1 MTRVN
6 WLAVIVSA
14 VVYMAIGM
22 LWYGI
27 LFEKAWME
35 YTGIT
40 VEQAEA
46 AGATPY
52 LVSFLNAIIFA
63 LMLNWVL
70 PKLGARSAMDG
81 VKYGVVLGLGF
92 IFVTGLTT
100 YGFSQNQTGHA
111 VIDFLYPVVCLAA
124 QGAIIMAWRKA
135 PASAPE
141 TRMQN

>member
-1 MTRVN
+1 MSRIN

-22 LWYGI
+22 LWYGV
-27 LFEKAWME
+27 LFEKAWMD

-40 VEQAEA
+40 MEQAEA
-46 AGATPY
+46 AGGTPY
-52 LVSFLNAIIFA
+52 IVSFINAIIFA

-70 PKLGARSAMDG
+70 PKLGAKNALDG
-81 VKYGVVLGLGF
+81 IRYGAVLGLGF

-100 YGFSQNQTGHA
+100 YGFAQHETGHA

-135 PASAPE
+135 PAASPQAG
-141 TRMQN
+141 MQH